1 MVPRSVNAFVA
12 PDVFAVRDNA
22 GAAGRY
28 DSVEAIAAAY
38 GLLSHEAAARARLIQ
53 QQTGE
58 RFEAV
63 LTRLGFVSEAAL
75 AHAFAQATG
84 LRVIEARDLPDAVI
98 AGDALSTAFL
108 RDCHALPIAVDDT
121 TVTVALAN
129 PLDAFAARAIGF
141 ALQRKVVP
149 VIVRAG
155 DLDAAIDRLHGS
167 APDAEIEAVAADDA
181 DLDRLKDLASDA
193 PVIRAVNRLIAAA
206 VAARASDIHIEPA
219 DDRLVVRL
227 RVDGVLQEQDALP
240 AAMRLAFVSRVKIM
254 AGLNIAEKRLPQ
266 DGRMRVAVRGH
277 EIDLRVATAPSI
289 HGESIVMRILDRSGL
304 ALDFAT
310 LGFDAAMIGRFRTVL
325 HRPHGILL
333 VTGPTGSGKTTTLYA
348 ALAELNSSERKIL
361 TVEDPIEYR
370 LPGIVQTQVAP
381 AIGLSFATA
390 LRSFLRQDP
399 DIMMVGEI
407 RDIETAQVA
416 VQAALTGHM
425 ILSTLH
431 TNSAASAVT
440 RLLDMGVEPFLIT
453 STLNAVLAQR
463 LVRRLCP
470 ACRRPHVP
478 EPALLAGFAAASPG
492 DTHWAPGG
500 CNACEGSGFKGRVA
514 LTELLTVDA
523 AVSRLVLERASADA
537 IERAALAAGMRSL
550 LDDGYAKAV
559 AGATTLDEVLR
570 VATADG

>member
-1 MVPRSVNAFVA
+1 LPEKVNAFVPA
-12 PDVFAVRDNA
+12 ATFDDRAA
-22 GAAGRY
+22 GARPLVA
-28 DSVEAIAAAY
+28 DSVEALVVAG
-38 GLLSHEAAARARLIQ
+38 GLIGAEGAARARLIQ

-63 LTRLGFVSEAAL
+63 LTRLGLVPEAAL
-75 AHAFAQATG
+75 ARAFAKATG
-84 LRVIEARDLPDAVI
+84 LAVVEARDLPDTPVG
-98 AGDALSTAFL
+98 GDALSPAFL
-108 RDCHALPIAVDDT
+108 RDVHALPIRLDADS
-121 TVTVALAN
+121 VTVGVAN
-129 PLDAFAARAIGF
+129 PLDDFAATAIGF
-141 ALQRKVVP
+141 ALRRKVER
-149 VIVRAG
+149 VIVRAS
-155 DLDAAIDRLHGS
+155 DLDAAIDRIYGTVQ
-167 APDAEIEAVAADDA
+167 DAETAAVADDA

-206 VAARASDIHIEPA
+206 VAARASDIHVEPT

-227 RVDGVLQEQDALP
+227 RIDGVLQEQDALP
-240 AAMRLAFVSRVKIM
+240 AAMRLAFISRVKIM

-266 DGRMRVAVRGH
+266 DGRLRLAVRGH

-304 ALDFAT
+304 ALDFRT
-310 LGFDAAMIGRFRTVL
+310 LGFDDAMIARFRSIL

-348 ALAELNSSERKIL
+348 ALAELNSSERKVL

-381 AIGLSFATA
+381 GIGLTFAAA

-470 ACRRPHVP
+470 ECRVEQAPTAG
-478 EPALLAGFAAASPG
+478 ALARFTDIARPG
-492 DTHWAPGG
+492 DRYWAPGG
-500 CNACEGSGFKGRVA
+500 CSVCEGSGFKGRVA

-523 AVSRLVLERASADA
+523 DVSRLVLERASAGE
-537 IERAALAAGMRSL
+537 IEQAALGAGMRSL
-550 LDDGYAKAV
+550 LHDGYAKAV

-570 VATADG
+570 VAADG

>member
-1 MVPRSVNAFVA
+1 MNAFVTSA
-12 PDVFAVRDNA
+12 VFAVSDDG
-22 GAAGRY
+22 GATVAC
-28 DSVEAIAAAY
+28 DSVEAMAAAY

-63 LTRLGFVSEAAL
+63 LTRLGLVSEAAM
-75 AHAFAQATG
+75 AQAFAKATG
-84 LRVIEARDLPDAVI
+84 LRVIETRDLPDVAV
-98 AGDALSTAFL
+98 AGSLLSTAFL
-108 RDCHALPIAVDDT
+108 RDCHALPIALDDT

-129 PLDAFAARAIGF
+129 PLDGFAARAIGF
-141 ALQRKVVP
+141 ALQRKVIP
-149 VIVRAG
+149 VIVRAS
-155 DLDAAIDRLHGS
+155 DLDAAIDRVHGS
-167 APDAEIEAVAADDA
+167 APDAEVEAVAADDA

-266 DGRMRVAVRGH
+266 DGRMRLAVRGH

-310 LGFDAAMIGRFRTVL
+310 LGFDDAMIARFRTVL

-370 LPGIVQTQVAP
+370 LPGIVQTQVSP

-407 RDIETAQVA
+407 RDIETASVA

-470 ACRRPHVP
+470 ACRRPHLP
-478 EPALLAGFAAASPG
+478 APALLEGFASARPG
-492 DTHWAPGG
+492 DTHWAPVG
-500 CNACEGSGFKGRVA
+500 CSACEGSGFKGRVA

-523 AVSRLVLERASADA
+523 AMSRLVLDRASAGE
-537 IERAALAAGMRSL
+537 IEQAALAAGMRSL

-559 AGATTLDEVLR
+559 AGATTLEEVLR